1 MENRSNLKGL
11 KPGLPDKEP
20 GNTFP
25 PLPISSQV
33 TNTVVK
39 EKHKKHWENTSIFIV
54 TRPNRQE
61 DACVFGYHCLAPFL
75 RNHW

>member
-20 GNTFP
+20 GNIFS

-33 TNTVVK
+33 TNTVIK
-39 EKHKKHWENTSIFIV
+39 EKHKKHWKNTSIFTA
-54 TRPNRQE
+54 TR
-61 DACVFGYHCLAPFL
+61 LS
-75 RNHW
+75 